1 MKLEDLNREY
11 DKMQQKYGAQELDS
25 IYMVGAQPILISVS
39 FSWILPV
46 KTLLVLNPGMVA
58 NHHG

>member
-39 FSWILPV
+39 FS
-46 KTLLVLNPGMVA
+46 
-58 NHHG
+58 